1 MRILDIVYM
10 NLNILIMATS
20 KITIELLADIANIGR
35 KWAILEMSSGQARNS
50 LIPKWLAREITAE
63 RLKKIQNDEKK
74 AKEQARMRL
83 EQAFEIQKKLEGQ
96 IIEFTLKGKWDK
108 VFGGLGE
115 HEIGSRIREKF
126 GINFEKRDIRLPNKT
141 HLKTAGNH
149 LVYLHITRDTLAKIQ
164 IEIKVTEK

>member
-1 MRILDIVYM
+1 
-10 NLNILIMATS
+10 MATS

-35 KWAILEMSSGQARNS
+35 KGAILEMSSGQARNS
-50 LIPKWLAREITAE
+50 LIPKGLAREITAE

-96 IIEFTLKGKWDK
+96 VLEFTLKGKGDK
-108 VFGGLGE
+108 VFGGLAE

-141 HLKTAGNH
+141 HIKTAGNH

-164 IEIKVTEK
+164 VEIKVTEK